1 MFPMQIADVQDDI
14 EKVLITHT
22 QIEKRLDDMADHLS
36 KDFAGD
42 DRLLVIGVL
51 KGAVTTL
58 DSITQRMSI
67 PTPIDYMSLSSYGR
81 GTESKGVIKVRSDLS
96 TDVRGRDVLICE
108 DIIDTGHTLHWL
120 SGELKKRGARSV
132 TIVALLSKPSRRE
145 VDVPLRYT
153 GFEIPDEFVVGFGM
167 DFDEKYRNLD
177 CIAVLKQSVYE
188 ESAR

>member
-1 MFPMQIADVQDDI
+1 MQIADVQDDI